1 MGAMKVKAFHALLS
15 MGRRVLVSDVDT
27 VSHYWPRA
35 QRSPC
40 SVPSPSPGHGPSPS
54 PSPSP
59 SLRFTCQVWTA
70 DPEPFLRSIENVDV
84 GVTPDCL

>member
-27 VSHYWPRA
+27 VRHQPQNPTLTLALDLEPNAHS
-35 QRSPC
+35 
-40 SVPSPSPGHGPSPS
+40 SPS

-59 SLRFTCQVWTA
+59 SLRSTHQVWTA
-70 DPEPFLRSIENVDV
+70 DPEPYLRSIENVDV
-84 GVTPDCL
+84 GVTSDCL